1 MFVFIAIRS
10 CCKETRNIKAEQGT
24 QDFTIPVIE
33 VHEFFTKQDDKFFFP
48 NQGEGGE
55 HAERK
60 GSGSEPPSKGK
71 RKPVSGDKGINI
83 VAM

>member
-1 MFVFIAIRS
+1 MLVFIA
-10 CCKETRNIKAEQGT
+10 TRRT
-24 QDFTIPVIE
+24 QDFTIPVIDAR
-33 VHEFFTKQDDKFFFP
+33 EFVTKQNDKFFFP

-71 RKPVSGDKGINI
+71 KKPVSANKGKNM